1 MINLDD
7 LEKTIKSIKLTS
19 GEELVGF
26 VHEIGESYVEVQ
38 SPFLVSR
45 ASGTSFMLLPWMV
58 TAKTNQVYAINI
70 LNVSAV
76 AESTADF
83 LEAYIKVVKKSSS
96 EDEDDWEVAEIEEI
110 DEEDDFYSFN
120 PPPDE
125 SIH

>member
-83 LEAYIKVVKKSSS
+83 LEAYINVVKKSSS

>member
-1 MINLDD
+1 VINLDD

-83 LEAYIKVVKKSSS
+83 LEASIKVVKKSSS

>member
-1 MINLDD
+1 VINLDD